1 MFCHQNVAGINPL
14 ESTISGTLHPICVR
28 FHAYNT
34 KVMLKDV
41 RWAFHLDI
49 LRFWIVASSNPCK
62 PGFLLLQVLRRDH
75 VRILVTGAVLDAA
88 SPNHGFQRVAY
99 DSFVDT
105 LVQAL
110 QMTTTNVKE
119 ISHVGQRL
127 WPKYVEPLQSRES
140 INRTLQQARR
150 NLAAASNPVPDRA
163 SMQREVLSIL
173 DRAIRPVL
181 LATTAGGALGLLPL
195 EPQPSS
201 SPSSDPYFEL
211 PLLAKYMLLS
221 AYLCQ
226 INRPERDKDLFSVES
241 NGKRRRTDADSQH
254 QDPEGM
260 GGTTTSA
267 HPSNSLPRPRTFA
280 LERMLSVYASVVGL
294 AASSIADDDRSRALG
309 GAAFYDNLAHLC
321 DIGLLHEHPSQ
332 SGYEISRLNDP
343 RYWTS
348 ISADDAKSM
357 AKSLSFPLDSY
368 IL

>member
-1 MFCHQNVAGINPL
+1 MR
-14 ESTISGTLHPICVR
+14 T
-28 FHAYNT
+28 
-34 KVMLKDV
+34 
-41 RWAFHLDI
+41 
-49 LRFWIVASSNPCK
+49 
-62 PGFLLLQVLRRDH
+62 
-75 VRILVTGAVLDAA
+75 LVTGSVLDAA
-88 SPNHGFQRVAY
+88 SPSLDFRRVAY

-105 LVQAL
+105 LVQSL

-127 WPKYVEPLQSRES
+127 WPTYIEPLTSRES
-140 INRTLQQARR
+140 IHRTLQQARR
-150 NLAAASNPVPDRA
+150 NLAPSNPRPDQA

-173 DRAIRPVL
+173 DQSIRPVL
-181 LATTAGGALGLLPL
+181 LATTGAGALGLLPL
-195 EPQPSS
+195 EQPQASS
-201 SPSSDPYFEL
+201 SNPYFEL

-226 INRPERDKDLFSVES
+226 INRPERDKDLFSIES

-254 QDPEGM
+254 QDPEEM
-260 GGTTTSA
+260 GGAASA
-267 HPSNSLPRPRTFA
+267 HPGNSLPRPRTFA

-294 AASSIADDDRSRALG
+294 AASSSADDDRSRALG
-309 GAAFYDNLAHLC
+309 GAAFYDNLVHLC

-332 SGYEISRLNDP
+332 SGYEITRLNDP